1 MVPPGHQ
8 TLASF
13 GFTFGFLVCSRWSV
27 FVSSQV
33 GFLGTRVCVCVRA
46 PGCPCLCV
54 YVCLRCFVFSC
65 VCLYVCL
72 CVCVC
77 VHV

>member
-27 FVSSQV
+27 FVSCQV
-33 GFLGTRVCVCVRA
+33 GFLGTRVCVCVCVPLGA
-46 PGCPCLCV
+46 PVCV
-54 YVCLRCFVFSC
+54 SMCASVALYFHVCACTCVF
-65 VCLYVCL
+65 
-72 CVCVC
+72 VCVC